1 MQVIE
6 DDPRYW
12 EVMSSALSVGW
23 LDIVVS
29 KVSCISD
36 IFFCSI
42 LCSIVNKEFVLS
54 MFSLAGENAAVA
66 WILPIRSAQ

>member
-1 MQVIE
+1 MSMQVIE

-29 KVSCISD
+29 KVSCISI
-36 IFFCSI
+36 IF
-42 LCSIVNKEFVLS
+42 
-54 MFSLAGENAAVA
+54 
-66 WILPIRSAQ
+66 SATFEVPL

>member
-6 DDPRYW
+6 EDPRYW
-12 EVMSSALSVGW
+12 DLLSSALSVGW

-29 KVSCISD
+29 KGNCISD
-36 IFFCSI
+36 ISLKTKTFM
-42 LCSIVNKEFVLS
+42 LS
-54 MFSLAGENAAVA
+54 QFSLAGENAAVA

>member
-12 EVMSSALSVGW
+12 EAMSSALSVGW

-29 KVSCISD
+29 KGYCISD
-36 IFFCSI
+36 H
-42 LCSIVNKEFVLS
+42 
-54 MFSLAGENAAVA
+54 FSAASYVP
-66 WILPIRSAQ
+66 L